1 MEMKEDKIRFFLL
14 LLFLCNSVAGLE
26 NRHGAVVAFDFVDE
40 TLLRPLAKGHFGR
53 LSSSASSSWC
63 VHYSL
68 ICESANLTGKRTDN
82 DLATRVGTPKVHQ
95 CGAISPMPER

>member
-1 MEMKEDKIRFFLL
+1 MKEDKIRFFLL

-26 NRHGAVVAFDFVDE
+26 NRHGAVVAFDFVDGA
-40 TLLRPLAKGHFGR
+40 LLPPLAQGHCWR
-53 LSSSASSSWC
+53 LSSSASSSGR

-82 DLATRVGTPKVHQ
+82 DLATRVGTPRVHQ